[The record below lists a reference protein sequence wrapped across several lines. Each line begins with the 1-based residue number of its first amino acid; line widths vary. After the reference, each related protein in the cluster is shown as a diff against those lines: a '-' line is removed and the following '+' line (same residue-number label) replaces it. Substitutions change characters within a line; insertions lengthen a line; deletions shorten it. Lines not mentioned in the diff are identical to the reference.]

1 MTPLLSSL
9 VSSNLAT
16 LVRQAP
22 TKSRRSGCSGFA
34 PYWGLGTATRDF
46 NTARHAMVRLRLST
60 FPLIAG
66 R

>member
-1 MTPLLSSL
+1 VTPLLSSL

-46 NTARHAMVRLRLST
+46 HTARDAMVRLRLST